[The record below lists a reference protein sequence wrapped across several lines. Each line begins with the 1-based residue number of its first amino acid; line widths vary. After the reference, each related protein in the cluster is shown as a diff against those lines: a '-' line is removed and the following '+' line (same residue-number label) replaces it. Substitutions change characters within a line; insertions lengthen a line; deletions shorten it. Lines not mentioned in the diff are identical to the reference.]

1 MLSADRMSAVKVV
14 LVVVVLVVVAVA
26 ALVYAATSM
35 PGRSQRGALVS
46 ATSAETKLESELRHH
61 VEALCAQGPR
71 NVDVP
76 LALSAAAVYIQR
88 AFESAGYRV
97 EKQDYTVDGVV
108 CENLTAEIRG
118 TTKPDEIVI
127 IGAHYDS
134 IADAPGADDNASGV
148 AGLLALAK
156 RMHNAKPERTL
167 RFVAFANE
175 EPPHF
180 KTGNMGSYRYAQRA
194 RGRNE
199 NIVAMLSLECIGYY
213 RDEPGSQQYPQPL
226 SRLYPD
232 TANFVAFAGNLS
244 SRTLVR
250 RCVKTFREH
259 ASIPSEGAAMP
270 EEITGIGWSDQW
282 SFWRQGWKAV
292 MVTDTAFFR
301 NPNYHTVAD
310 LPETL
315 NYERMARLVAGLQP
329 VIEDLV
335 TR

>member
-1 MLSADRMSAVKVV
+1 MVAVKVV
-14 LVVVVLVVVAVA
+14 LVVIVLLVVGVAV
-26 ALVYAATSM
+26 LVYAATAM
-35 PGRSQRGALVS
+35 PGQSPSRSLRLSKGGPTDL
-46 ATSAETKLESELRHH
+46 ETELRRH
-61 VEALCAQGPR
+61 VETLCAKGPR
-71 NVDVP
+71 NVYAP

-88 AFESAGYRV
+88 SFESAGYRV

-118 TTKPDEIVI
+118 STKPDEIVI

-134 IADAPGADDNASGV
+134 VDDAPGADDNASGV
-148 AGLLALAK
+148 AGMLALA
-156 RMHNAKPERTL
+156 RSMHDAKPARTL
-167 RFVAFANE
+167 RFVAFVNE

-180 KTGNMGSYRYAQRA
+180 KTGDMGSYRYAQRS

-213 RDEPGSQQYPQPL
+213 RDEPGSQKYPQPL

-244 SRTLVR
+244 SRALVR

-259 ASIPSEGAAMP
+259 GSIPSEGAAMP
-270 EEITGIGWSDQW
+270 EDITGIGWSDQW
-282 SFWRQGWKAV
+282 SFWRQGWKAL

-301 NPNYHTVAD
+301 NPNYHTTAD

-315 NYERMARLVAGLQP
+315 NYQQMSHVVTGLQA
-329 VIEDLV
+329 VVEDLV

>member
-1 MLSADRMSAVKVV
+1 MVAVKVV
-14 LVVVVLVVVAVA
+14 LVVIVLLVVGVAV
-26 ALVYAATSM
+26 LVYAATSM
-35 PGRSQRGALVS
+35 PGRSQRGPLAG
-46 ATSAETKLESELRHH
+46 ATKGETKLEAELRRD
-61 VEALCAQGPR
+61 VETLCAHGPR

-88 AFESAGYRV
+88 TFESAGYRV

-134 IADAPGADDNASGV
+134 IDDAPGADDNASGV
-148 AGLLALAK
+148 AGMLALA
-156 RMHNAKPERTL
+156 RLMHEAKPARTL
-167 RFVAFANE
+167 RFVAFVNE

-180 KTGNMGSYRYAQRA
+180 KTGSMGSYRYAQRA

-199 NIVAMLSLECIGYY
+199 KIVAMLSLECIGYY
-213 RDEPGSQQYPQPL
+213 RDEPGSQKYPQPL

-244 SRTLVR
+244 SRALVR

-259 ASIPSEGAAMP
+259 GSIPSEGAAMP

-282 SFWRQGWKAV
+282 SFWRQGWKAI

-301 NPNYHTVAD
+301 NPNYHTVSD

-315 NYERMARLVAGLQP
+315 NYERMARVVAGLEH
-329 VIEDLV
+329 VVEDLV